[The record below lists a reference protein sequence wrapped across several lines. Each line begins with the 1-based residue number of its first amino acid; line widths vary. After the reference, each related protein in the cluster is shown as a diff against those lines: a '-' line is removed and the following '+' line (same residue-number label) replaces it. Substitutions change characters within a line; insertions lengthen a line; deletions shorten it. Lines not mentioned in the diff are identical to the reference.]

1 MKVAQFLL
9 RILKNKYVLAILL
22 LAGWLLIFDKNDLFT
37 QLKRS
42 KEVKTLEAER
52 DYYVQEIE
60 RSKRETKELQSNPKL
75 LEKFAREHYLMKRD
89 NEDVYIVV
97 TDSVK

>member
-1 MKVAQFLL
+1 MKTVQFLL
-9 RILKNKYVLAILL
+9 RIIKNKYVLAILL

-97 TDSVK
+97 EDSVK

>member
-1 MKVAQFLL
+1 MKVVQFLL

-89 NEDVYIVV
+89 NEDVYIIVA
-97 TDSVK
+97 DSVK